1 MSPAVRQRVMERELR
16 HVSELRR
23 SVLCDFV
30 FGGVAAGA
38 LAWLAA
44 CVPLETPTAQG
55 LAAIAVSVF
64 SLALVRAIANAM
76 SVLETP
82 CPRCD
87 HAFFGGARMAIPAL
101 PLPPRACVHCGADL
115 PSEIP
120 AR

>member
-1 MSPAVRQRVMERELR
+1 MSAAVRRRVMESELR
-16 HVSELRR
+16 RVAELRR
-23 SVLCDFV
+23 SVLSDFV
-30 FGGVAAGA
+30 FGGISAGA
-38 LAWLAA
+38 LVWLAA
-44 CVPLETPTAQG
+44 RVQLETPASQG
-55 LAAIAVSVF
+55 VAAIVVTLF
-64 SLALVRAIANAM
+64 SLALLRSVANAM

-87 HAFFGGARMAIPAL
+87 RAFFGGARMAIPAL